1 MTMAKKKTQAQEEK
15 RDQGDGKD
23 GPKLAD
29 VVRQALGQLGTE
41 ASAGDV
47 REWIS
52 RNYHG
57 YTYNET
63 TLGTTLSNQRK
74 KLREASGSAIIAT
87 RVGKAALPG
96 SSSVPSGEDLLKV
109 KRIADKNGGI
119 EELLKTVQTVHDLGA
134 EVGGMDKLLRC
145 LEMLHELI
153 IK

>member
-1 MTMAKKKTQAQEEK
+1 MGRKKTRPEK
-15 RDQGDGKD
+15 PEQGDGKE

-47 REWIS
+47 RNWIG
-52 RNYHG
+52 RNYTG
-57 YTYNET
+57 YSYNDT

-74 KLREASGSAIIAT
+74 KLRESAGSAIIAA
-87 RVGKAALPG
+87 RVPKTTLPG
-96 SSSVPSGEDLLKV
+96 PSSVPTGEDLLKV
-109 KRIADKNGGI
+109 KRMADKNGGI
-119 EELLKTVQTVHDLGA
+119 EGLLRTVQTVHDLGA

-145 LEMLHELI
+145 LEMLHELN

>member
-1 MTMAKKKTQAQEEK
+1 MMGRKKARPEK
-15 RDQGDGKD
+15 QDQGEGKD

-41 ASAGDV
+41 APAGDV
-47 REWIS
+47 RNWIG
-52 RNYHG
+52 RNYPG
-57 YTYNET
+57 YSYNDT

-74 KLREASGSAIIAT
+74 KLREAAGSAIIAA
-87 RVGKAALPG
+87 RVAKTALAGP
-96 SSSVPSGEDLLKV
+96 STVPTGEDLLKV
-109 KRIADKNGGI
+109 KRMADKNGGI
-119 EELLKTVQTVHDLGA
+119 EGLLRTVQTVHDLGA